1 MATHATGL
9 GRGLDAL
16 IRETQDHPEGGG
28 VRMLPLCDILPNPRQ
43 PRRNFNEKPLEELAA
58 SIRSQGLLQP
68 LLVRPIGAAQPGKY
82 EIVAGERRWRAC
94 QMVGLTEVPVLVRT
108 FSAQDTLAAALIENI
123 QREDLN
129 PIEEAQGL
137 QILKEEFG
145 LSQDDLAQKL
155 GKSRSSVANSLRLLT
170 LPESIRPLLA
180 EGKLSAGH
188 ARALL
193 SVADARAQ
201 EHLKNLILENKLSV
215 REAEGLAA
223 GWKETGRFELSG
235 FNDKREGVAPALEQ
249 ESGNEDDAEGRLLA
263 SPARKSKPQSARIL
277 EIQNRIGDLYK
288 VPVRV
293 TGKESK
299 GKISFSYGTKEELDT
314 LLKRLSQPALDGESH
329 VALGS
334 TAHEALDGKHMD
346 SLEGADFPALDGAR
360 TIALKHAE
368 RAALDG
374 SKIEALS
381 ASPSLEALAES
392 SDSQADPE
400 K

>member
-1 MATHATGL
+1 MAIHSTGL

-16 IRETQDHPEGGG
+16 IREAQDQQEGG
-28 VRMLPLCDILPNPRQ
+28 VRMLPLCDIHPNPRQ
-43 PRRNFNEKPLEELAA
+43 PRRSFHEKPMEELAA

-68 LLVRPIGAAQPGKY
+68 LLVRPMGTEQPGKY

-94 QMVGLTEVPVLVRT
+94 QMVGLTEVPVLIRT

-137 QILKEEFG
+137 HILKEEFG
-145 LSQDDLAQKL
+145 LSQDDLAAKL
-155 GKSRSSVANSLRLLT
+155 GKSRSAVANSLRLLT

-188 ARALL
+188 ARAIL
-193 SVADARAQ
+193 SVADVKAQ
-201 EHLKNLILENKLSV
+201 EQLKNLILESKLSV

-223 GWKETGRFELSG
+223 GWKEAGRFELSG
-235 FNDKREGVAPALEQ
+235 VSGGEESAATMPEQ
-249 ESGNEDDAEGRLLA
+249 ESGDGDTCEGEGRRA
-263 SPARKSKPQSARIL
+263 PPDARKQKPQSARIL

-299 GKISFSYGTKEELDT
+299 GKITFPYSSKEELDT
-314 LLKRLSQPALDGESH
+314 LLVRLSQFALGGECH
-329 VALGS
+329 AALGS
-334 TAHEALDGKHMD
+334 AEHEAL
-346 SLEGADFPALDGAR
+346 EGAGLTALGGDPLEVPEGMEFKVLDGAQ
-360 TIALKHAE
+360 ASMLDHAE
-368 RAALDG
+368 RAALAEGPSVDAG
-374 SKIEALS
+374 SMGAPKGAKE
-381 ASPSLEALAES
+381 
-392 SDSQADPE
+392 
-400 K
+400 